1 MTRRVHPLFI
11 VMSSISIIR
20 SLLIPFAALIL
31 NAIRKG
37 EINTYTW
44 IGVSVGIVFVLL
56 YGIASWYFYTFTID
70 AETIR
75 VRKGIFQKS
84 ERTTQR
90 KRIESIGIQQNVIE
104 RLLRLATLTV
114 ETSSESGTP
123 EVELKG
129 IRLDFAK
136 ELKSSIKNEGQLVVE
151 EQQAEVAY
159 TIPVRDLALAGA
171 LSGRVGLA
179 LVGIGTAY
187 QFIDQFIER
196 YVDRL
201 FSELAHLSLFVLT
214 GLGVLVLLV
223 IYIGSIIVYIL
234 KYGSYRAVLQHN
246 RLLIGYGMLNR
257 TEVAFHAD
265 KIQALV
271 IQESWI
277 QRLIGR
283 ASLSLHI
290 ISATGEK
297 ERLLLHPFIRTNE
310 IDPFLA
316 TYLPRFRQ
324 FSPQHEVAPIGFRY
338 RVRWPLLG
346 YALLFTALSSVVIIV
361 LDSSWRFLILLLF
374 IWLPFYYF
382 AVRSGYRKTR
392 FGTGHDLLMLRKQ
405 WVQKETVYTPRLK
418 IEELTWSVSRW
429 LEAKEIARIEI
440 QLRGNTAF
448 NALYFERTDIDTLQ
462 RWYKQSFLSTPL
474 AGEVKTDDE

>member
-11 VMSSISIIR
+11 LMSSISTIR

-37 EINTYTW
+37 EINSYTW
-44 IGVSVGIVFVLL
+44 IGISVGILFVIL

-75 VRKGIFQKS
+75 VRKGIVKKS

-114 ETSSESGTP
+114 ETSSESGSP

-136 ELKSSIKNEGQLVVE
+136 ELKSSIKNDGPIVAKE
-151 EQQAEVAY
+151 ESEEIAY

-201 FSELAHLSLFVLT
+201 FSELAHLSLIVLT
-214 GLGVLVLLV
+214 GLGILVLLI

-234 KYGSYRAVLQHN
+234 KYGAYRAVLQHN

-310 IDPFLA
+310 IDGFLA

-324 FSPQHEVAPIGFRY
+324 FTPQYEVAAKGFRY
-338 RVRWPLLG
+338 RVRWPLIG
-346 YALLFTALSSVVIIV
+346 YALLFTTLSSVVSIV

-374 IWLPFYYF
+374 IWLPLYFF
-382 AVRSGYRKTR
+382 AVRSGYKKTR
-392 FGTGHDLLMLRKQ
+392 FGTKHDLLMLRKH
-405 WVQKETVYTPRLK
+405 WIQKETVYTPRLK
-418 IEELTWSVSRW
+418 IEELTWSVSRF
-429 LEAKEIARIEI
+429 LEAKEIAKI
-440 QLRGNTAF
+440 QVHLRGNTAF
-448 NALYFERTDIDTLQ
+448 NALYFKRSDIQQLQ
-462 RWYKQSFLSTPL
+462 IWYKQSFLSDPL
-474 AGEVKTDDE
+474 AGEADQHDE

>member
-44 IGVSVGIVFVLL
+44 IGISVGILFVLL

-75 VRKGIFQKS
+75 VRKGILQKS

-114 ETSSESGTP
+114 ETSSESGSP

-136 ELKSSIKNEGQLVVE
+136 QLKSSIKNEGQIVE
-151 EQQAEVAY
+151 EQHKEVAY
-159 TIPVRDLALAGA
+159 TIPIRDLALAGA

-179 LVGIGTAY
+179 LVGIWTAY
-187 QFIDQFIER
+187 QF
-196 YVDRL
+196 VDRFIDRYINRL
-201 FSELAHLSLFVLT
+201 FQELSHYSLLVLT
-214 GLGVLVLLV
+214 TLGLLVLLIV
-223 IYIGSIIVYIL
+223 YLGSIIVYIL
-234 KYGSYRAVLQHN
+234 KYGSYRAVLQDR

-277 QRLIGR
+277 QRMIGR

-297 ERLLLHPFIRTNE
+297 ERLLLHPFIRTSE
-310 IDPFLA
+310 IDVFLA

-324 FSPQHEVAPIGFRY
+324 FRPQYEVAPIGFRY
-338 RVRWPLLG
+338 RVRWPILG
-346 YALLFTALSSVVIIV
+346 FTLLFAALSSVVIIV
-361 LDSSWRFLILLLF
+361 LDSSWRYLILLLF
-374 IWLPFYYF
+374 LWLPMYYL
-382 AVRSGYRKTR
+382 AVHSGYRQTR
-392 FGTGHDLLMLRKQ
+392 FGTGHDLLMIRKQ
-405 WVQKETVYTPRLK
+405 WVQKETVYTPRQK

-429 LEAKEIARIEI
+429 LETKEIARIQI

-448 NALYFERTDIDTLQ
+448 HALYFERTDIDALQ

-474 AGEVKTDDE
+474 AGEIKTDDE

>member
-1 MTRRVHPLFI
+1 M
-11 VMSSISIIR
+11 
-20 SLLIPFAALIL
+20 
-31 NAIRKG
+31 
-37 EINTYTW
+37 
-44 IGVSVGIVFVLL
+44 FVIL

-75 VRKGIFQKS
+75 VRKGIVKKS

-114 ETSSESGTP
+114 ETSSESGSP

-136 ELKSSIKNEGQLVVE
+136 ELKSSIKNDGPIVAKE
-151 EQQAEVAY
+151 ESEEIAY

-201 FSELAHLSLFVLT
+201 FSELAHLSLIVLT
-214 GLGVLVLLV
+214 GLGILVLLI

-234 KYGSYRAVLQHN
+234 KYGAYRAVLQHN

-310 IDPFLA
+310 IDGFLA

-324 FSPQHEVAPIGFRY
+324 FTPQYQVAAKGFRY
-338 RVRWPLLG
+338 RVRWPLIG
-346 YALLFTALSSVVIIV
+346 YALLFTTLSSVVSIV

-374 IWLPFYYF
+374 IWLPLYFF
-382 AVRSGYRKTR
+382 AVRSGYKKTR
-392 FGTGHDLLMLRKQ
+392 FGTKHDLLMLRKQ

-418 IEELTWSVSRW
+418 IEELTWSVSRF
-429 LEAKEIARIEI
+429 LEAKEIAKIQV

-448 NALYFERTDIDTLQ
+448 NALYFKRSDIQQLQ
-462 RWYKQSFLSTPL
+462 IWYKQSFLSDPL
-474 AGEVKTDDE
+474 AGEADQHDE